1 MKKKF
6 LSLMMA
12 AAVVATT
19 SVSAFADDYSWSES
33 AEQDVNV
40 NITGDVA
47 DNGGNTVSGTLSI
60 SVPTATTF
68 TVGSTG
74 TVTTTPI
81 TVQNRGTQAVDVYAY
96 RFADSTPD
104 ANKGITVVGKNGLT
118 GASNYATVSLRLNG
132 SAGDAYLKSEPSKE
146 GIYGVYTDLNCGTAD
161 LATGSGAKLLSV
173 GGLKTDTIT
182 LEGKTEDG
190 AGAPDAAIQE
200 KFVLTLKFKK
210 AQS

>member
-19 SVSAFADDYSWSES
+19 SVSAFADDYSWSEN

-47 DNGGNTVSGTLSI
+47 DNSGHTVSGTLSI

-74 TVTTTPI
+74 TVTTTAI

-96 RFADSTPD
+96 KFTDNTPTE
-104 ANKGITVVGKNGLT
+104 GITVVGKNQLES
-118 GASNYATVSLRLNG
+118 AQNYATLSLRLNG
-132 SAGDAYLKSEPSKE
+132 SAGDAYLKSEE
-146 GIYGVYTDLNCGTAD
+146 GKNGVYTDVNCGTEASG
-161 LATGSGAKLLSV
+161 TGAKLLSV
-173 GGLKTDTIT
+173 GGNKKDTIT
-182 LEGKTEDG
+182 LEGTTKAN
-190 AGAPDAAIQE
+190 AGAPSAAIQE

-210 AQS
+210 A

>member
-19 SVSAFADDYSWSES
+19 SVSAFADDYSWSDKI
-33 AEQDVNV
+33 EQDVNV

-47 DNGGNTVSGTLSI
+47 DSKGDTVSGTLSI

-68 TVGSTG
+68 TVRENG
-74 TVTTTPI
+74 TVISSPI

-96 RFADSTPD
+96 KFADNTPA
-104 ANKGITVVGKNGLT
+104 ANEGITVVGGDELESERT
-118 GASNYATVSLRLNG
+118 TERTTLSLRLNG
-132 SAGDAYLKSEPSKE
+132 TSGDAYLKSETGTN
-146 GIYGVYTDLNCGTAD
+146 GIYKDPNCGTLPTD
-161 LATGSGAKLLSV
+161 TDTGVKLVSV
-173 GGLKTDTIT
+173 DGNKTGTIT
-182 LEGKTEDG
+182 LIGTTK
-190 AGAPDAAIQE
+190 AGSRSPQKPIQD

-210 AQS
+210 A